1 MSSIYLFRK
10 TKSKLSFCTLE
21 ISMHLFNKSGCGK
34 KSHHIVLRSFCQ
46 ISASLPVPHKVNTLS
61 LQLNY
66 LAINR
71 KPTATFFRLLFQLIL
86 VSDNLVV
93 SEAPCLPLC
102 GWQQVDS
109 LRPPPILFSATSLY
123 FSGLH
128 PIVKFWRYYEADRE
142 IIPQTPSLP

>member
-1 MSSIYLFRK
+1 MPTTVTMMLLNTNSRGRAGPVCRFTSPDSANLTAYHPPWNMLEARSHNSVICLPFSEDIK
-10 TKSKLSFCTLE
+10 QAFFCTLE

-102 GWQQVDS
+102 G
-109 LRPPPILFSATSLY
+109 
-123 FSGLH
+123 
-128 PIVKFWRYYEADRE
+128 
-142 IIPQTPSLP
+142 